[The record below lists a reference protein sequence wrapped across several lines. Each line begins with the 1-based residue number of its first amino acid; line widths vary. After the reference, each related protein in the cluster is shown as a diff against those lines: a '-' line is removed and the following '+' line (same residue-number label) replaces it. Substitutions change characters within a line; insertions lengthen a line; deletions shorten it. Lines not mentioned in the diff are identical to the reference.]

1 MGEYLDWMEFGV
13 MFVVILI
20 IQFVT
25 RTKAVADGMM
35 YRQIML
41 DNQMDANDIIQ
52 KIKEE
57 TDKARRNNDIN

>member
-1 MGEYLDWMEFGV
+1 MGEHLDWMKFSV
-13 MFVVILI
+13 MFIVIFL
-20 IQFVT
+20 IQFIT

-57 TDKARRNNDIN
+57 TDRARRNNDIN

>member
-1 MGEYLDWMEFGV
+1 V

-35 YRQIML
+35 YRQIMI
-41 DNQMDANDIIQ
+41 DNQMDANDLIQ

>member
-1 MGEYLDWMEFGV
+1 MGEYLSWTEFGV

-35 YRQIML
+35 YRQIMI
-41 DNQMDANDIIQ
+41 DNQMDANDLIQ

>member
-1 MGEYLDWMEFGV
+1 MGEYLDWMKFGV

-35 YRQIML
+35 YRQIMI

-57 TDKARRNNDIN
+57 ADKARRNNDIN

>member
-1 MGEYLDWMEFGV
+1 MGEYLDWMKFGV

-35 YRQIML
+35 YRQIMIE
-41 DNQMDANDIIQ
+41 NHMDANDIIQ

-57 TDKARRNNDIN
+57 ADKARRNNDIN